1 MAFHGVFTLKSRL
14 GSLIAKLLSRSRT
27 RRNQLG
33 FCYSWECLPKAVTK
47 SEKFCVLVLD
57 DDICLTTIVMKAVR
71 MGLPSAEVLTA
82 RSVSEAQLLL
92 TEFKIHFFILDVNL
106 PDGTGIDFLREIHTK
121 QPDARVMMMTS
132 SPVANYEKATK
143 DLGLLL
149 FQQKPVNTKE
159 IVKLVR
165 SHYENMGHATT
176 MLHAN
181 GQFAVSLTCLSALDI
196 IQLKCVSNATLVL
209 QIASPSGIG
218 RVYFEEGQI
227 VHADTGE
234 SGGEE
239 AFEEILRWKGGQI
252 KELAAVCKPPR
263 TITEGWQ
270 GLLLNVCQRMDET
283 DCVESTAQI
292 AKGPTDILRKEP
304 AADGASAGGVEAPPE
319 DDFVVVATYDGEW
332 SSAGKSK
339 K

>member
-1 MAFHGVFTLKSRL
+1 
-14 GSLIAKLLSRSRT
+14 
-27 RRNQLG
+27 
-33 FCYSWECLPKAVTK
+33 VTK

-71 MGLPSAEVLTA
+71 MALPSAEVLTA
-82 RSVSEAQLLL
+82 RSVSEARLLL

-106 PDGTGIDFLREIHTK
+106 PDGTGIDFLREIRTK
-121 QPDARVMMMTS
+121 QPDARVMMMTA
-132 SPVANYEKATK
+132 SPVSEHEKATK

-165 SHYENMGHATT
+165 SHYENMGHDTT
-176 MLHAN
+176 LLHAN

-218 RVYFEEGQI
+218 RIYFEEGQI
-227 VHADTGE
+227 VHADTDG
-234 SGGEE
+234 SGGEA

-252 KELAAVCKPPR
+252 KELVAVCKPPR

-283 DCVESTAQI
+283 DCVESTAEI
-292 AKGPTDILRKEP
+292 AKVSTDILRKD
-304 AADGASAGGVEAPPE
+304 AAVDGASAAKGEVAPD

-332 SSAGKSK
+332 SSAAKSK

>member
-1 MAFHGVFTLKSRL
+1 
-14 GSLIAKLLSRSRT
+14 
-27 RRNQLG
+27 
-33 FCYSWECLPKAVTK
+33 VTK

-106 PDGTGIDFLREIHTK
+106 PDGTGIDFLREIRTK
-121 QPDARVMMMTS
+121 LPDARVMMMTS
-132 SPVANYEKATK
+132 SPVSEHEKATK

-176 MLHAN
+176 LLHAN

-209 QIASPSGIG
+209 QISSPRGIG
-218 RVYFEEGQI
+218 RIYFEEGQI
-227 VHADTGE
+227 VHADTSE

-283 DCVESTAQI
+283 DRVESTAEI
-292 AKGPTDILRKEP
+292 AKESNDILRKNPGAEGTS
-304 AADGASAGGVEAPPE
+304 AAGDHVAPD

>member
-1 MAFHGVFTLKSRL
+1 
-14 GSLIAKLLSRSRT
+14 
-27 RRNQLG
+27 
-33 FCYSWECLPKAVTK
+33 VTK

-106 PDGTGIDFLREIHTK
+106 PDGTGIDFLREIRTK
-121 QPDARVMMMTS
+121 LPDARVMMMTS
-132 SPVANYEKATK
+132 SPVSNYEKATK

-218 RVYFEEGQI
+218 RIYFEEGQI

-292 AKGPTDILRKEP
+292 AKGPTDILKKEP
-304 AADGASAGGVEAPPE
+304 AAERASSGGVEAPPE

>member
-1 MAFHGVFTLKSRL
+1 VS
-14 GSLIAKLLSRSRT
+14 
-27 RRNQLG
+27 
-33 FCYSWECLPKAVTK
+33 K

-106 PDGTGIDFLREIHTK
+106 PDGTGIDFLREIRTK
-121 QPDARVMMMTS
+121 LPDARVMMMTS
-132 SPVANYEKATK
+132 SPVSNYEKATK

-149 FQQKPVNTKE
+149 FQQKPVDTKE

-165 SHYENMGHATT
+165 SHYENMGHATA

-218 RVYFEEGQI
+218 RIYFEEGQI

-234 SGGEE
+234 SGGEA

-263 TITEGWQ
+263 TITDCWQ

-292 AKGPTDILRKEP
+292 AKGPTDNLRKEP
-304 AADGASAGGVEAPPE
+304 AADGASAGGVDAPPE